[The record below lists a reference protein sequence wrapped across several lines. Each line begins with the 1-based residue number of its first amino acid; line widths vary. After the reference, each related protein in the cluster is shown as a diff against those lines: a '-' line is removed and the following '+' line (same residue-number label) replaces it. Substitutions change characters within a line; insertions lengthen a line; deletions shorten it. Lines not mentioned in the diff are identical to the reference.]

1 MEIPDGIM
9 ATRSRERRARRS
21 EAREPLTSREPAIWR
36 GGMTAASESERTAAP
51 QVVNRR
57 AFGHW
62 RIFSGLIV
70 ASLLLVLALFFSSDA
85 FFIRSIA
92 VGGLRYLTES
102 EIFALSGIANTHVF
116 WIDPQEVRARI
127 LQSPTIANATVNV
140 GWGTPMVQIV
150 VEERE
155 PALVLEQAGIA
166 TWVDLQGRVMRQRED
181 RPDLLRV
188 TNDNSL
194 AGVPEGRVNTDMI
207 AGALQLHSLMPEI
220 PALRYNE
227 EYGLGYNDPRGW
239 EAWFGTG
246 TNMPEKI
253 LIYNAI
259 VDDLQ
264 RDSFVPTAVYV
275 IDPDHPYY
283 CCRVVN

>member
-1 MEIPDGIM
+1 M
-9 ATRSRERRARRS
+9 ASRPTERRARRG
-21 EAREPLTSREPAIWR
+21 EAREQLTSREPAIWR
-36 GGMTAASESERTAAP
+36 GNMPASHDGERAAAS
-51 QVVNRR
+51 QVVSRR
-57 AFGHW
+57 SFGHW

-70 ASLLLVLALFFSSDA
+70 ASLMLVLALFFSSDA
-85 FFIRSIA
+85 FFIHSIA

-102 EIFALSGIANTHVF
+102 DIFALSGIANTHVF
-116 WIDPQEVRARI
+116 WVDPQEVRTRI

-166 TWVDLQGRVMRQRED
+166 TWIDLQGRVMRQRED

-188 TNDNSL
+188 MNDNSL
-194 AGVPEGRVNTDMI
+194 AGVPEGRVDTSMI
-207 AGALQLHSLMPEI
+207 AGALQLHSLMPEL
-220 PALRYNE
+220 PALRYNL
-227 EYGLGYNDPRGW
+227 EYGLGYNDARGW
-239 EAWFGTG
+239 EVWFGTG
-246 TNMPEKI
+246 TDMPEKI

-259 VDDLQ
+259 VEDLQ
-264 RDSFVPTAVYV
+264 RENFVPASVYV